1 MCVLFVTIVWD
12 DPVGCELVRSLLIE
26 LVIVVGIFSW
36 FQCSFCYISLFIKV
50 HQRGI
55 DHGRISGDVL
65 LQFES

>member
-1 MCVLFVTIVWD
+1 
-12 DPVGCELVRSLLIE
+12 LIE